1 MKDRHA
7 PVDDSDLR
15 YGMPFFGGHI
25 NITCFQL
32 GIFSGGS
39 VVSDG
44 DNDLEVGGCQVWIR

>member
-1 MKDRHA
+1 MHQ
-7 PVDDSDLR
+7 LMIQTC
-15 YGMPFFGGHI
+15 GMACLFFGGHI